1 MPNDSTNAANSIAPS
16 EFEVESGEG
25 SRTSQPGR
33 VRSVSRQK
41 PGLTKVSANFV
52 NRAMAALE
60 MASEITGD
68 NQTDVLNRS
77 VQVYAYIAK
86 MIDEGKLVFVEDP
99 TTGARERLV
108 LL

>member
-1 MPNDSTNAANSIAPS
+1 M
-16 EFEVESGEG
+16 
-25 SRTSQPGR
+25 
-33 VRSVSRQK
+33 K
-41 PGLTKVSANFV
+41 PTKVSANFV
-52 NRAMAALE
+52 NRAIAALE
-60 MASEITGD
+60 VASEITGD

-86 MIDEGKLVFVEDP
+86 MVHEGKLIFVEDP